1 MLPTMTDTATRNNRS
16 ASSCDLSQFDFSQ
29 FDLLLFDLDGT
40 LVDSAAD
47 IAAAVDAT
55 LTARHWPLAGVE
67 RVRSWIGNG
76 SRILIERALT
86 FSLGNFDAALHESV
100 HDDFLLEYAKHN
112 GPATKVFDGAR
123 EFLQHC
129 AAAHKKMAL
138 VTNKPEHLAR
148 QLIQHLDM
156 NGFFAVIIGGD
167 TFPQRK
173 PDPTALLFCC
183 EKLSVLPSR
192 TLMIG
197 DSHIDVA
204 SARAAKMKALCVSYG
219 YNHGGSVADA
229 QPDWLV
235 DNLLELLKN

>member
-1 MLPTMTDTATRNNRS
+1 MTNSFSLD
-16 ASSCDLSQFDFSQ
+16 DFSLGRFSLEH

-55 LTARHWPLAGVE
+55 LLARNWSLAGVE

-76 SRILIERALT
+76 SRTLIERALT
-86 FSLGNFDAALHESV
+86 FAFPQHDAAMREAV
-100 HDDFLLEYAKHN
+100 HSEFLLEYAKHN
-112 GPATKVFDGAR
+112 GPETRVFDGAR

-129 AAAHKKMAL
+129 KKIDKKMAC
-138 VTNKPEHLAR
+138 VTNKPEHLAV
-148 QLIQHLDM
+148 QLVSHLDM
-156 NGFFAVIIGGD
+156 NQFFEIVIGGD

-183 EKLSVLPSR
+183 EKLNVTASR

-197 DSHIDVA
+197 DSETDVQ
-204 SARAAKMKALCVSYG
+204 SARAANMKVLCVSYG
-219 YNHGGSVADA
+219 YNHGGSVASTN
-229 QPDWLV
+229 PDWLV
-235 DNLLELLKN
+235 DDLRVLIKN